1 MTCFLG
7 PQDQG
12 SLVSLKQP
20 VDMSVPENF
29 SVWLYSRGGAGNN
42 ELQLRVCNTHLTA
55 CAVLTR
61 VTVFCVDLQLN
72 SECRTQVLEEDKGQP
87 GGVKTLRGHAL
98 GTTEE
103 LALTLRLVRTEES
116 CLAPRSGS
124 SACLVNWA
132 YRKNTHRWKTFGIHS

>member
-1 MTCFLG
+1 M
-7 PQDQG
+7 
-12 SLVSLKQP
+12 SLKTCVCDCIVVEGPAQRAP
-20 VDMSVPENF
+20 
-29 SVWLYSRGGAGNN
+29 A
-42 ELQLRVCNTHLTA
+42 RVCNTHLTA

-87 GGVKTLRGHAL
+87 GGVGTLRGNGHAL

-132 YRKNTHRWKTFGIHS
+132 YGKNTHR